1 MDAISIIVVDDEPV
15 VCAAYARV
23 LEGQGHKVRRAS
35 DAYACRAAL
44 KAEPADIVLLDLQLP
59 GIDGLAYAAELRASV
74 DIGVIVITSRAE
86 FSVRVT
92 ALDQGADDYLIK
104 PVDPGELA
112 ARVRSLARRRNIR
125 RGRVY
130 GFAGW
135 RIYQARRAVTVPAGQ
150 DGRLTRGEFDLLSL
164 LLEANGK
171 VVSRDALGEVIGR
184 GGAASD
190 LRSVDALVSRL
201 RRKLIVTVPGFG
213 YRLEGSVKDG

>member
-1 MDAISIIVVDDEPV
+1 
-15 VCAAYARV
+15 
-23 LEGQGHKVRRAS
+23 
-35 DAYACRAAL
+35 
-44 KAEPADIVLLDLQLP
+44 
-59 GIDGLAYAAELRASV
+59 
-74 DIGVIVITSRAE
+74 
-86 FSVRVT
+86 
-92 ALDQGADDYLIK
+92 
-104 PVDPGELA
+104 
-112 ARVRSLARRRNIR
+112 VRSLARRRNIR

-135 RIYQARRAVTVPAGQ
+135 RIDQARRAVTGPAGQ

-201 RRKLIVTVPGFG
+201 RRKLMTDDDTALIVTVPGFG